1 MDWIRSNISAMPS
14 FAPFLDQV
22 DVIDTYVISNPTL
35 CVETCKSL
43 IEGICKT
50 ILNNKNIPYSND
62 AVFNSLVK
70 QTIEIILNPEESFRN
85 DLIELGRRIAS
96 VSQKLGEIRNN
107 AGFVSHGMDILN
119 PRLTETISYFSYKI
133 TDTIGGFILNCYIN
147 NRISNADNRI
157 HYDDYKSFNEYFD
170 EINPMS
176 IGLITL
182 SASKVLFQ
190 EDYQAYKEAQFD
202 YLRMLEDEE

>member
-1 MDWIRSNISAMPS
+1 MDWIRSKLSTMPS
-14 FAPFLDQV
+14 FAPLLDQV
-22 DVIDTYVISNPTL
+22 EVIDNYVISNPTL

-50 ILNNKNIPYSND
+50 ILSNKNISYSND

-70 QTIEIILNPEESFRN
+70 QTIDAILNPEESFRN
-85 DLIELGRRIAS
+85 DLVELGRRIAS

-107 AGFVSHGMDILN
+107 TGFVSHGMDVLN

-157 HYDDYKSFNEYFD
+157 HYDDNQNFNEYFD

-176 IGLITL
+176 IGPITL
-182 SASKVLFQ
+182 SASKILFQ

-202 YLRMLEDEE
+202 YLSTLDDDE